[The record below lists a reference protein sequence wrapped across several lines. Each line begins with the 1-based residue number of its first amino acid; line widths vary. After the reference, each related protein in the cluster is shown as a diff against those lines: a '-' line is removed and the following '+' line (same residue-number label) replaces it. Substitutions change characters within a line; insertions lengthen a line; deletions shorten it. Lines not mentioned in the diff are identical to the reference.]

1 MFKNGTIKSKLTL
14 TSPFVA
20 CTMIAMF
27 VVSMVIMDKI
37 KIKGQKYDEI
47 ILSKDLIADILPPP
61 EYIIETKL
69 VTHFMIE
76 ATKEELPALKE
87 KQKRYKRTCIS

>member
-1 MFKNGTIKSKLTL
+1 MFKNGTIKSKLTI
-14 TSPFVA
+14 TSLFVA

-61 EYIIETKL
+61 
-69 VTHFMIE
+69 
-76 ATKEELPALKE
+76 
-87 KQKRYKRTCIS
+87 